1 MRDVRSM
8 AIGRPILAPPS
19 TNLGWL
25 FIVAVTLC
33 TAGYVGG
40 GIAYGKR
47 SGATA
52 APSFGD
58 TLSVLRVHP
67 HFDRWLEFQ
76 GLAADGLRF
85 ARGGGSGG
93 SGGGGSAS
101 RTSHAS
107 HHGGRGHGEGY
118 GAVAVGDGG
127 DRDADDKD
135 RKRHRRSSKKK
146 KEKSTQDVREANSP
160 RAGAKGSV
168 RKNNNKDKQ
177 LVDAPVDV
185 AAAPGPA
192 SGTAAGGGGRW
203 VHVPN

>member
-8 AIGRPILAPPS
+8 TIGRPILAPPS

-52 APSFGD
+52 TPSSGD
-58 TLSVLRVHP
+58 KLSILRVHP

-85 ARGGGSGG
+85 ARGGGGG
-93 SGGGGSAS
+93 GGGGGSAS
-101 RTSHAS
+101 RTSHTS
-107 HHGGRGHGEGY
+107 HHGGRGY
-118 GAVAVGDGG
+118 GAVGNADGG
-127 DRDADDKD
+127 NRDDDDKD

-146 KEKSTQDVREANSP
+146 KEKSTQDVGEANSP

-168 RKNNNKDKQ
+168 RKNSNKEKQ

-185 AAAPGPA
+185 VAAPSPA
-192 SGTAAGGGGRW
+192 SSGGGRW